1 MPAASNKKKKPAKTA
16 SRPAARPARSE
27 QSAKEVRHAESYP
40 TPPFKP
46 QHQQSPG
53 LESELQPRPQFMA
66 PLYKGSGKLQDKCAI
81 VTGGDSGIGR
91 AVSVLFAREGADVA
105 IVFLPEEQSDAEET
119 ARAIQNEGRRALLI
133 PGDVTDAD
141 FCVDAVEQA
150 IGEFGKLDVLVNN
163 AGFQKNQKKL
173 EDVTIEQWDKTFR
186 TNIYGYFHM
195 VKAAV
200 PHMKGG
206 STIVNTGSVTGLEGE
221 KTLLDYSA
229 TKGAIH
235 AFTKTLAQML
245 TDKKIR
251 VNAVA
256 PGPVWT
262 PLNPSAK
269 PAEQVSKFG
278 ADVGLGRPG
287 QPEELAPAYV
297 FLASN
302 ITSSFISGAIL
313 PVLGGDTVA
322 G

>member
-1 MPAASNKKKKPAKTA
+1 MPGTSKTKKKKTVARAATG
-16 SRPAARPARSE
+16 SRQSE
-27 QSAKEVRHAESYP
+27 KEIRHSDGYP
-40 TPPFKP
+40 KPPFKA

-53 LESELQPRPQFMA
+53 LESELDPRPQYMS
-66 PLYKGSGKLQDKCAI
+66 PLYKGSGKLEGKAAI
-81 VTGGDSGIGR
+81 ITGGDSGIGR
-91 AVSVLFAREGADVA
+91 ATAVLFAREGADVA
-105 IVFLPEEQSDAEET
+105 IVFLPKEASDARET
-119 ARAIQNEGRRALLI
+119 AKAIEGEGRRALLI
-133 PGDVTDAD
+133 PGDVTDSK
-141 FCVDAVEQA
+141 FCIDAA
-150 IGEFGKLDVLVNN
+150 KRTLAAFGKIDILVNN
-163 AGFQKNQKKL
+163 AGFQKNQKTL
-173 EDVTIEQWDKTFR
+173 DDVSEEQWDKTFR

-195 VKAAV
+195 VKAIV
-200 PHMKGG
+200 PHMQAG
-206 STIVNTGSVTGLEGE
+206 SAIVNTGSITGLEGE

-245 TDKKIR
+245 SDRKIR

-269 PAEQVSKFG
+269 PARDVSKFG
-278 ADVGLGRPG
+278 ADVTLGRPG

-302 ITSSFISGAIL
+302 ITSSFISGVVL